1 MRKIMGTNELGTYEH
16 GKIGGANE
24 LCKEHGKV
32 RGPKVL
38 QPLEKKK
45 VRGSKVRGSKVRGS
59 KVLQPLEIA
68 GTKVPQKQKL
78 QLVARLIR
86 ERIH

>member
-1 MRKIMGTNELGTYEH
+1 MSKIMGTNELGTNEH

-32 RGPKVL
+32 RG
-38 QPLEKKK
+38 
-45 VRGSKVRGSKVRGS
+45 S

-68 GTKVPQKQKL
+68 GTTTP
-78 QLVARLIR
+78 RNSGY
-86 ERIH
+86 

>member
-1 MRKIMGTNELGTYEH
+1 MSKIRGTNELGTNEH
-16 GKIGGANE
+16 GKIRGANE

-32 RGPKVL
+32 RGTKVL

-45 VRGSKVRGSKVRGS
+45 VRGTKVRGS

-68 GTKVPQKQKL
+68 GTKVPQKPKL